1 MNDNNRNPW
10 DGRRPSLT
18 RWWESPENQND
29 EMPKK
34 ITSSSNA
41 TQNMKQWIERS
52 LKQPNEITAG
62 KNRKQSIA
70 KKLDC
75 TEICKTKPCLCLKLK
90 LVIRTNT
97 NRLTDDVCN
106 LYDRWL
112 CGPLATNL
120 EFYNALLTLIGVLKK
135 ILNDLNCT
143 TGNHSQLESLIKR
156 HNECQGKYQTL
167 LMQLDQAS
175 MPSPKEI
182 Y

>member
-70 KKLDC
+70 KKLVSEQNNFIV
-75 TEICKTKPCLCLKLK
+75 THKY
-90 LVIRTNT
+90 VI
-97 NRLTDDVCN
+97 
-106 LYDRWL
+106 
-112 CGPLATNL
+112 
-120 EFYNALLTLIGVLKK
+120 
-135 ILNDLNCT
+135 
-143 TGNHSQLESLIKR
+143 
-156 HNECQGKYQTL
+156 
-167 LMQLDQAS
+167 
-175 MPSPKEI
+175 SPPI
-182 Y
+182 